1 MSRFVVLGIVVL
13 LSACQS
19 TYYSAM
25 EKIGIPKRE
34 IMVSRVEAAQESQE
48 EAKEEFRSALEA
60 FQSVVGSPGTSLQ
73 RQYDRLQDAY
83 DDSLESAEA
92 VSDRIESIEN
102 VSEALFEEWQQ
113 ELALYTNAEL
123 RRKSQQQL
131 SATQR
136 NYRQLISGMRRAE
149 KSMQPVLNTFRDQ
162 TLFLKH
168 NLNAQ
173 SIASLKTEL
182 ASVQQNVDQLVIEME
197 KSIAE
202 AQAFISLLQS

>member
-173 SIASLKTEL
+173 SIASLETEL